1 MRQSKHKAIAAILL
15 LACSAGAS
23 ALAQAAPSAAGKP
36 QLTAPGSGEPH
47 NAALT
52 DVDRLLLLAREL
64 KASVDKTRRDELSL
78 QVIREADEIEKLA
91 RSAKA
96 RIH

>member
-1 MRQSKHKAIAAILL
+1 MRQAKHYAIRLILL
-15 LACSAGAS
+15 TVCCGGN
-23 ALAQAAPSAAGKP
+23 ALAQAAPAAP
-36 QLTAPGSGEPH
+36 AHSQLTAP
-47 NAALT
+47 AAGDAHSAAMT
-52 DVDRLLLLAREL
+52 DIDHLLQLAREL
-64 KASVDKTRRDELSL
+64 KADVDKTRRDELSV